1 MSRQDC
7 LQGGTP
13 PRRAAA
19 IVVLAVILGTVLAG
33 GSRAYEV
40 TPGSKGNIVH
50 VQVDDREGLIPGTIV
65 GADVAEIP
73 SWMTINTTSLDSDRL
88 VDLAINFD
96 VADVAPG
103 SKGHL
108 KIRLTGRDPSGRTS
122 FDRTH
127 FISLEV
133 RGRVAP
139 VQQSFSIVE
148 CCLAAAGV
156 ENPDIA
162 PATFVLAGP
171 TPNPFVSL
179 TNIVFGLPVE
189 GGRVTMEVFDIS
201 GRQVRSIETPR
212 LNGGFHRITWDGR
225 NDEGIDV
232 SPGTYFC
239 RLSCGSW
246 SATAKTQLVR

>member
-1 MSRQDC
+1 MSHQFC
-7 LQGGTP
+7 PQGGTP
-13 PRRAAA
+13 PRRVAA
-19 IVVLAVILGTVLAG
+19 IVVLSILMGTVFAG

-50 VQVDDREGLIPGTIV
+50 VQIDDRAGLTPGAIIEGEVSEAP
-65 GADVAEIP
+65 P
-73 SWMTINTTSLDSDRL
+73 WMTINTTNIASDRL
-88 VDLAINFD
+88 VDFAIDFD
-96 VADVAPG
+96 VANVTPG
-103 SKGHL
+103 SKGHVKVL
-108 KIRLTGRDPSGRTS
+108 LTGRDASGRIT
-122 FDRTH
+122 FDRAH
-127 FISLEV
+127 YLNLEV

-139 VQQSFSIVE
+139 VQESFSILE

-156 ENPDIA
+156 ENPSLA
-162 PATFVLAGP
+162 PATFVLSGA

-189 GGRVTMEVFDIS
+189 GGRVTMDVFDIS

-225 NDEGIDV
+225 SDGGIDV

-239 RLSCGSW
+239 RVSCGSW